1 MLCSGCG
8 TKDAR
13 FVRIKFDGTQTLE
26 SCDRCIG
33 VRPSYA
39 RDASGN
45 RVAVG
50 EEILGK
56 YSYAIDGPITSQRQL
71 SEHLKRNGLIQRGY

>member
-1 MLCSGCG
+1 MYCSNCY
-8 TKDAR
+8 TNAAR
-13 FVRIKFDGTQTLE
+13 FVRTRIDGADVIE
-26 SCDRCIG
+26 SCDRCMG

-45 RVAVG
+45 RVSVG
-50 EEILGK
+50 NEILGK